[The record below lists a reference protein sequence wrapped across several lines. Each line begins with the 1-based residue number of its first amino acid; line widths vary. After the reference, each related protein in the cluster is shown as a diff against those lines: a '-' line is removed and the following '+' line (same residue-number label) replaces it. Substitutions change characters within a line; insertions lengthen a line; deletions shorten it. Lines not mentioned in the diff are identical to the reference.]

1 MYQLFSSLKFFISKR
16 TALFLALFLLFAGNI
31 HAQNIL
37 PQPYPPRLVVDAAGM
52 LSPDE
57 QNTLEQKLVAF
68 DDSTSNQIAV
78 VTIDSLG
85 DNDLEDYANQL
96 FRSWGIGTKK
106 NNNGVLLLIVK
117 STRQI
122 RIEVGYGLEGA
133 ITDVQSGSII
143 RDVMAPNF
151 KEGNYYAGIDQAA
164 TALEQA
170 AAGEYKI
177 PRPQDNDDD
186 SGYIVFIIIVI
197 IVIIIVAR
205 SRRGGGGN
213 VGGGSGWWLLPTLLN
228 SGGGSGGFSSGG
240 GGFGGG
246 GFGGFGGG
254 SSGGGGAS
262 GGW

>member
-1 MYQLFSSLKFFISKR
+1 MYKLFFSLKNFVSLKC
-16 TALFLALFLLFAGNI
+16 AAAGVLLLLAFNVR
-31 HAQNIL
+31 AQNIL
-37 PQPYPPRLVVDAAGM
+37 PAPNPPSLVVDAAGM
-52 LSPDE
+52 LAPNE
-57 QNTLEQKLVAF
+57 QAALEQKLVAF
-68 DDSTSNQIAV
+68 DDSTSNQITV

-96 FRSWGIGTKK
+96 FRTWGVGTKK
-106 NNNGVLLLIVK
+106 NDNGILLLIVK
-117 STRQI
+117 STRQM

-143 RDVMAPNF
+143 RDVLAPNF
-151 KEGNYYAGIDQAA
+151 KAGNYYAGIDQAV

-177 PRPQDNDDD
+177 PRQQSDGDG
-186 SGYIVFIIIVI
+186 SGYIVFFIILIIVIVI
-197 IVIIIVAR
+197 IVR
-205 SRRGGGGN
+205 SRGNGGN
-213 VGGGSGWWLLPTLLN
+213 MGGGSGWWLLPTLF
-228 SGGGSGGFSSGG
+228 SGGG
-240 GGFGGG
+240 GGFGGGGFSGG